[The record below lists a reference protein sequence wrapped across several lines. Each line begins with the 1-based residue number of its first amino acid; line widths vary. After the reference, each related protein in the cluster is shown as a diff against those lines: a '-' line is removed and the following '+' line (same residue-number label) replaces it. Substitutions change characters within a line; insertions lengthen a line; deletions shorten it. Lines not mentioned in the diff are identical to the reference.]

1 MTFDFDAVDDEVF
14 FSYLISIYRLC
25 LVCPDFIWF
34 GNVPLSA
41 VEWGCHLRQ
50 SGTKLVLD
58 VFVAEIYFLFCARVI
73 KLRYGYNILFAHKT
87 QERICACVYQGA
99 VFRSEDQHTSVD

>member
-1 MTFDFDAVDDEVF
+1 M
-14 FSYLISIYRLC
+14 
-25 LVCPDFIWF
+25 
-34 GNVPLSA
+34 PLSA

-58 VFVAEIYFLFCARVI
+58 VFVAQIYFLFCARVI

-99 VFRSEDQHTSVD
+99 VFRSEDQHTSVDQSHGFYSEVEFIPFEQKFQEHPLFAGGACAV